1 MKVNEKKVSKSFTNF
16 EKALEFHNLLKNVK
30 SRRQPCPGSCELLNV
45 PNFHLFIEF
54 KKSRKCSLHQLPTI
68 IVIERT
74 LRLAGLTTRKD
85 NKYVVY
91 CLLDGQWS
99 LYDNN
104 CTVIQTPSTVDI
116 GLLCMIY
123 ILES

>member
-1 MKVNEKKVSKSFTNF
+1 MEVNENKVSKSFTNF

-30 SRRQPCPGSCELLNV
+30 CRRQSCPGSCELLNV

-54 KKSRKCSLHQLPTI
+54 KKARKCSFHQLPTTI
-68 IVIERT
+68 AIECT
-74 LRLAGLTTRKD
+74 FRLAGVITRE
-85 NKYVVY
+85 NNRYVVY